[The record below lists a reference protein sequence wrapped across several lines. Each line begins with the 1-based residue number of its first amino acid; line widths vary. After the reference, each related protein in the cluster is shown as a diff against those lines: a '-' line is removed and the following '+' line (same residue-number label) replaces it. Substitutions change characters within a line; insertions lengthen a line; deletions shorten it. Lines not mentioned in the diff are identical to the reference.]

1 MSLRSKILLILLSV
15 AGLYAGLDNGL
26 LRLYAMRIFAEWEL
40 EEARAR
46 MEQVVHAFDEEEA
59 ELESKARIWA
69 SWSAIQRFAMEPDE
83 GFVTSD
89 LGPRALDSSQVDFFY
104 ICDPDGRVLWRAAQ
118 GADASVPVRLDV
130 LPNEALD
137 ARHFLIQYTAEGR
150 VGLVMSNQGPLLVCS
165 QPIRDELGRAFAAQ
179 EAPRESNIELK
190 RALYGSVIL
199 GRFVDEAFLSK
210 IAEPHDFALEILPET
225 SFDHAHD
232 EAQREELL
240 ASLHSQEMDFA
251 SRVSEN
257 GNLHVF
263 GLIPDIRT
271 GESLVIEGATERVIY
286 ERGLNSVRYAL
297 ISTLASALLLLFVLL
312 RLLQGIVIR
321 PLGSLTKKAVQIGRT
336 DDTTIRVGMRRQDEI
351 GQLSAEFDRML
362 DKLAHSRAEVVRT
375 ARLAGMSEIA
385 TGVLHNVGNVLNSVN
400 VSANL
405 MRSKIERLP
414 VTDLAKLTNVLRQ
427 HEQDLAT
434 FVAGDPRGKHLIP
447 FLTELNHALASG
459 RESVLGELR
468 TLGSGIDHVADLVR
482 AQQTFA
488 GTKGVFE
495 YASLEHEV
503 DAALRMCNQAL
514 GEITGVE
521 IVREFEQ
528 LPSVRVDKHKL
539 LEILVNLIQNAR
551 QSLDEVEGRPKRLTL
566 RIKRLRGDRAL
577 IEVEDNGVGIPPE
590 NLTRIFH
597 HGFTTKKKGHG
608 FGLHVSANAAT
619 EMNAKLGVHSD
630 GQGRGATF
638 HLELS
643 IGSSAVTAAA

>member
-40 EEARAR
+40 EEAKAR
-46 MEQVVHAFDEEEA
+46 MKQVVHAFDEEEA

-69 SWSAIQRFAMEPDE
+69 SWSAIHRFALEPAE
-83 GFVTSD
+83 GSSD

-104 ICDPDGRVLWRAAQ
+104 ICDPNGRVLWRDAR
-118 GADASVPVRLDV
+118 GADASAPVRLDV
-130 LPNEALD
+130 LPSEALD

-165 QPIRDELGRAFAAQ
+165 QPIRDERGRAFAAQ
-179 EAPRESNIELK
+179 EAPRESSIDLK
-190 RALYGSVIL
+190 RALYGSIIL
-199 GRFVDEAFLSK
+199 GRFVDQDFFAQ
-210 IAEPHDFALEILPET
+210 IAESHDFALEIGPES
-225 SFDHAHD
+225 SFSLAHD
-232 EAQREELL
+232 EAERDELL
-240 ASLHSQEMDFA
+240 ASLHSQETDFA
-251 SRVSEN
+251 GRVSED
-257 GNLHVF
+257 GKLHVF
-263 GLIPDIRT
+263 GLVPDIRT

-286 ERGLNSVRYAL
+286 ARGLNSVRYAL

-336 DDTTIRVGMRRQDEI
+336 DDTTIRVGMQRQDEI

-414 VTDLAKLTNVLRQ
+414 VTDLAKLTSVLRQ
-427 HEQDLAT
+427 HEQDLAS
-434 FVAGDPRGKHLIP
+434 FVAGDPRAKHLIP
-447 FLTELNHALASG
+447 FLTELNQALASE
-459 RESVLGELR
+459 RESLLGELR

-495 YASLEHEV
+495 YASLEQEV
-503 DAALRMCNQAL
+503 EAALRMCNQAL

-521 IVREFEQ
+521 VVREFGE

-566 RIKRLRGDRAL
+566 RIKRLTGDRVR

-630 GQGRGATF
+630 GPGRGATF
-638 HLELS
+638 HLEMP
-643 IGSSAVTAAA
+643 IESSAMTAAA